1 MALTPGKL
9 IRAYYLVTPLF
20 VILDIL
26 FGFTFRASGL
36 TLPEYRYLYYGFCLL
51 CALGCFFQVRYT
63 ALIAIA
69 ESSVNLLILLL
80 GIMLPVI
87 HLGNL
92 QGETGAA
99 ILINSDNI
107 LNFMITGLV
116 LVGVFHAAQRE
127 LQDPASIDNHR
138 H

>member
-1 MALTPGKL
+1 MEIGG
-9 IRAYYLVTPLF
+9 I
-20 VILDIL
+20 
-26 FGFTFRASGL
+26 FG
-36 TLPEYRYLYYGFCLL
+36 
-51 CALGCFFQVRYT
+51 
-63 ALIAIA
+63 I
-69 ESSVNLLILLL
+69 LILLL

-116 LVGVFHAAQRE
+116 LVGVFHAAQHE
-127 LQDPASIDNHR
+127 LQGPASIDNHR

>member
-1 MALTPGKL
+1 MEIGG
-9 IRAYYLVTPLF
+9 I
-20 VILDIL
+20 
-26 FGFTFRASGL
+26 FG
-36 TLPEYRYLYYGFCLL
+36 
-51 CALGCFFQVRYT
+51 
-63 ALIAIA
+63 I
-69 ESSVNLLILLL
+69 LILLL

-127 LQDPASIDNHR
+127 LQGPASIDTQR